1 VSVYSPG
8 SRVGDDQVA
17 ALAAAGDQVVELN
30 LQDAGLGDSV
40 AESLG
45 KLTGLARLR
54 LSRNEI
60 TDRGIAALAR
70 LPRLER
76 LNVYANAGVTDAS
89 VDAFASIASLR
100 QLDVWQT
107 GLTAQGIARLQ
118 QRRPDLAVQ
127 AAAESVITDVLPP
140 PAAPR

>member
-1 VSVYSPG
+1 MSVYPPG

-17 ALAAAGDQVVELN
+17 ALASAGDQVVELN

-45 KLTGLARLR
+45 KLSGLARLR
-54 LSRNEI
+54 VSRNEI

-70 LPRLER
+70 LPQLER

-89 VDAFASIASLR
+89 VDALASIASLR
-100 QLDVWQT
+100 QLDVWET

-118 QRRPDLAVQ
+118 QRRPDLAVR
-127 AAAESVITDVLPP
+127 AAAES
-140 PAAPR
+140 